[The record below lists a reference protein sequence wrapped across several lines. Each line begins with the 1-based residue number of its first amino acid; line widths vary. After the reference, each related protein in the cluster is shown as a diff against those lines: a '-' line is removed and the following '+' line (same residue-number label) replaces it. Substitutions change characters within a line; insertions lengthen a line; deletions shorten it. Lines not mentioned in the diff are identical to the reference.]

1 MIEWMLVLVDFG
13 CMVFLVKSIMEHIY
27 FVREVQPQID
37 ALIERAERF
46 EARGEAEAE
55 AEKRNEVRAR
65 LPELKEAL
73 RATGRETEE
82 TCASA
87 RGHAV
92 RTTGKPGEPA
102 AFQAGRERRPS
113 SGRRPQR
120 RRCGRKLISI
130 EVSVKGNLRDDD
142 IWCV

>member
-13 CMVFLVKSIMEHIY
+13 CMVFLAKSIMEHIY

-55 AEKRNEVRAR
+55 AEAEKRNEVRAR

-73 RATGRETEE
+73 RATGR
-82 TCASA
+82 
-87 RGHAV
+87 
-92 RTTGKPGEPA
+92 
-102 AFQAGRERRPS
+102 
-113 SGRRPQR
+113 RPQR
-120 RRCGRKLISI
+120 RRCGHKLISI

>member
-13 CMVFLVKSIMEHIY
+13 CMVFLAKSIMEHIY

-55 AEKRNEVRAR
+55 AEAEKRNEVRAR

-82 TCASA
+82 TRRALQ
-87 RGHAV
+87 RAV
-92 RTTGKPGEPA
+92 TQFEQLENLANQRHFKQGVKD
-102 AFQAGRERRPS
+102 
-113 SGRRPQR
+113 GRRAAAVHSAV
-120 RRCGRKLISI
+120 GAAAS
-130 EVSVKGNLRDDD
+130 
-142 IWCV
+142 

>member
-13 CMVFLVKSIMEHIY
+13 CMVFLAKSIMEHIY

-55 AEKRNEVRAR
+55 KRNEVRAR

-82 TCASA
+82 TRRALQ
-87 RGHAV
+87 RAV
-92 RTTGKPGEPA
+92 TQFEQLENLANQWHFKQGVKD
-102 AFQAGRERRPS
+102 
-113 SGRRPQR
+113 GRRAAAVHSAV
-120 RRCGRKLISI
+120 GAAAS
-130 EVSVKGNLRDDD
+130 
-142 IWCV
+142 

>member
-13 CMVFLVKSIMEHIY
+13 CMVFLAKSIMEHIY

-55 AEKRNEVRAR
+55 KRNEVRAR

-82 TCASA
+82 TRRALQ
-87 RGHAV
+87 RAV
-92 RTTGKPGEPA
+92 TQFEQLGNLANQRHFKQGVKD
-102 AFQAGRERRPS
+102 
-113 SGRRPQR
+113 GRRAAAVHSAV
-120 RRCGRKLISI
+120 GAAAS
-130 EVSVKGNLRDDD
+130 
-142 IWCV
+142 

>member
-13 CMVFLVKSIMEHIY
+13 CMVFLAKSIMEHIY

-55 AEKRNEVRAR
+55 AEAEKRNEVRAR

-73 RATGRETEE
+73 
-82 TCASA
+82 
-87 RGHAV
+87 
-92 RTTGKPGEPA
+92 
-102 AFQAGRERRPS
+102 
-113 SGRRPQR
+113 
-120 RRCGRKLISI
+120 L
-130 EVSVKGNLRDDD
+130 
-142 IWCV
+142 